1 MELVIIILFI
11 LSILFFILSFVQKD
25 RTKDLENQIENFSI
39 TLMQEIYQLKK
50 KIKIVEEELLS
61 SNSEPY
67 YDQQQKQTTGSL
79 MNEVAQHYENGYS
92 IERISQLT
100 GLTETEVQS
109 LLANYLRKE

>member
-1 MELVIIILFI
+1 
-11 LSILFFILSFVQKD
+11 
-25 RTKDLENQIENFSI
+25 
-39 TLMQEIYQLKK
+39 MQEIYQLKK

-79 MNEVAQHYENGYS
+79 MNEVTWHYENGYS

-109 LLANYLRKE
+109 LLANYLRKEWNEGISCPKKDYVVLQPVYLLQQAC